1 VDPNKQ
7 TDLFGP
13 RIGLKAKPAHMK
25 DLRRRL
31 EKVRADAREFMLM
44 SQQATDIEKRE
55 LFKRLADELAFEA
68 LELELIVKK
77 NERANPCD
85 QHEVV
90 EFKPP
95 SQRTRG

>member
-1 VDPNKQ
+1 
-7 TDLFGP
+7 
-13 RIGLKAKPAHMK
+13 MK
-25 DLRRRL
+25 DLRPRL
-31 EKVRADAREFMLM
+31 ERVRAEAREFAHM
-44 SQQATDIEKRE
+44 SQLATDVEKRA